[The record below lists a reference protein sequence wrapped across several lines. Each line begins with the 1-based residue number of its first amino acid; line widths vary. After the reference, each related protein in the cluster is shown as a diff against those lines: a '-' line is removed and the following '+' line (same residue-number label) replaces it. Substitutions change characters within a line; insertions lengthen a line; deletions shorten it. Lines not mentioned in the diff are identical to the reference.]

1 MSVRRLVFGQSH
13 PTDTGGLEMAYRF
26 GGRNDRGQALVEL
39 ALVLTV
45 LLTLLLATVEM
56 GRIGHAYLTVLHA
69 SREGARLGAL
79 GGEDKEIT
87 SRVQAAAASIPADKL
102 TIEISP
108 AKWQR
113 FTGEPIEV
121 AVSYNVHLV
130 VPFISQ
136 ILPNPF
142 SVTGRT
148 VMRIE

>member
-1 MSVRRLVFGQSH
+1 
-13 PTDTGGLEMAYRF
+13 MACRF

-45 LLTLLLATVEM
+45 LLTLLLGMVEM

-79 GGEDKEIT
+79 GGEDKDIT
-87 SRVQAAAASIPADKL
+87 SRVRAAAASIPADQL
-102 TIEISP
+102 TIDVSP

-113 FTGEPIEV
+113 LTGEPIEV
-121 AVSYNVHLV
+121 AVSHDVHLV

-142 SVTGRT
+142 PVTGRT